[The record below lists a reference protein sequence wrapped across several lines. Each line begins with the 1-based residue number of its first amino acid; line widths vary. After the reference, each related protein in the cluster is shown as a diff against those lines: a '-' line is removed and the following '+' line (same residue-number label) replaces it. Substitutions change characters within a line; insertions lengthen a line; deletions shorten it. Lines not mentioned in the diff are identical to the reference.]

1 MDGLIT
7 AAGLGTR
14 SGTSRFLR
22 KEMLPLY
29 DQRDGKLLLRPVI
42 DCAIYRMKYS
52 GISNIY
58 TIVDPADRVT
68 KDYLEEVFPDVG
80 IIYQHEKKGFGDA
93 VYRARDQIKG
103 NFVLNAGDGVIV
115 DRGIEASI
123 IKSYSGGNLLSV
135 FRVSNPSRYGT
146 VEIKGD
152 SVTDVVE
159 KSSNP
164 PSNLAIAAFY
174 ILDGRIFDYIDE
186 DSPNAEISDA
196 IKASIESGIR
206 TRAYELPAGAW
217 ISVGIAS
224 EYYTTLEKTYRFYS
238 GSQ

>member
-22 KEMLPLY
+22 KEMLSLY

-42 DCAIYRMKYS
+42 DCAIYRMKSS

-58 TIVDPADRVT
+58 TVIDPADRVT

-80 IIYQHEKKGFGDA
+80 IIYQRDKKGFGDA
-93 VYRARDQIKG
+93 VYQARDHIKE
-103 NFVLNAGDGVIV
+103 NFVLNAGDGIIM
-115 DRGIEASI
+115 DRRIEISI
-123 IKSYSGGNLLSV
+123 INSYSGGNLLSV
-135 FRVSNPSRYGT
+135 FRVDNPSRYGT
-146 VEIKGD
+146 VEMKGET
-152 SVTDVVE
+152 VTDVAE
-159 KSSNP
+159 KSPNP

-174 ILDGRIFDYIDE
+174 ILDQMIFDYIDQKSSNVE
-186 DSPNAEISDA
+186 LSDA
-196 IKASIESGIR
+196 IRASIKSGIQTKAS
-206 TRAYELPAGAW
+206 ELPVDTW
-217 ISVGIAS
+217 ISVGIAR